1 MATSINQGYI
11 RSLNLEETL
20 DETLAINTLM
30 GGNIANDLKI
40 FSNNTRNISNL
51 VYKFGE
57 SNFSINETGS
67 DQTTQFEFNSISTF
81 GNGDR
86 VKIFTAKTISTV
98 DYQLA
103 TSTQPERLLITFDS
117 PHSLTASAVGK
128 TIKLYDTYF
137 SNGTTFFNNKN
148 FKIISITSTQIV
160 VINLGWDTLYDVSTA
175 DGQPGT
181 FQTTDASNN
190 TLYPHVISTSAD
202 LFPLPSYTLADDP
215 GTTIDLVHDKF
226 YTVVL
231 SDGVNKFKIASTFNR
246 GEQIN
251 AFKFNAITDS
261 IVFQRSNEVTK
272 DNLLNL
278 TYPKFVDYPDDDNEG
293 KIFSN
298 NVLDK
303 TIQSNFSAIENEID
317 TSNYFRYKKFTQ
329 SLDNIFDVNELRIEG
344 YYSSFDP
351 DNFNN
356 SSSAIYDEH
365 SPGLYILDPD
375 STFDNVVKV
384 RSFSENTSPW
394 ELIGSTLEY
403 SATSLSNPSGEQGM
417 SIGNL
422 ILQDNDADNAIYLDG
437 IQNVTTLSPSE
448 NLSAASFTH
457 KLPVLVNGEQYY
469 FLLDEVV

>member
-11 RSLNLEETL
+11 RSLNLEETI
-20 DETLAINTLM
+20 DESLVINTLM
-30 GGNIANDLKI
+30 GGNISNDLKI
-40 FSNNTRNISNL
+40 FSNNTRNVSNL
-51 VYKFGE
+51 VYKHGE

-67 DQTTQFEFNSISTF
+67 DLTTQFEFDSISTF
-81 GNGDR
+81 GNGDK
-86 VKIFTAKTISTV
+86 VKIFTAKTISTI

-103 TSTQPERLLITFDS
+103 TSTQPERLLITFNS
-117 PHSLTASAVGK
+117 PHSLTNSAVG
-128 TIKLYDTYF
+128 TIVRLYDTYF
-137 SNGTTFFNNKN
+137 SNGTTFFNDKD
-148 FKIISITSTQIV
+148 FKIISVTTNQIV
-160 VINLGWDTLYDVSTA
+160 VINLGWDSLYDVSTA

-190 TLYPHVISTSAD
+190 TLYPHAISTS
-202 LFPLPSYTLADDP
+202 FQLPSYTLGDDP
-215 GTTIDLVHDKF
+215 DTTIDLVHNKF
-226 YTVVL
+226 YNVVL

-246 GEQIN
+246 GEKIN
-251 AFKFNAITDS
+251 AFKFDAIDHP
-261 IVFQRSNEVTK
+261 IVFQRSNEVTR
-272 DNLLNL
+272 DNLLNI
-278 TYPKFVDYPDDDNEG
+278 TYPEFEDVAHTTDNQG
-293 KIFSN
+293 TIFSN
-298 NVLDK
+298 NVLNRS
-303 TIQSNFSAIENEID
+303 IQDNFSVIENEID
-317 TSNYFRYKKFTQ
+317 ASNYFRYKKFTQ

-344 YYSSFDP
+344 YFSSVDP

-356 SSSAIYDEH
+356 SPSAIYSER

-422 ILQDNDADNAIYLDG
+422 ILQDNDTDNSIYLDG

-448 NLSAASFTH
+448 NLSIASFTH